1 MESNIKIKCPAKIN
15 LSLDVINKREDGFHN
30 LEMIMHTVKLFDI
43 LSISYKEDT
52 KTNIQLTTDSHII
65 PANSHNICAKTALA
79 FLENSGRCAD
89 IKIHIKKNIPVGAGL
104 GGGSSDAAGT
114 LLALNRLA
122 GNLLSVPKL
131 LSIAKSIGADVPFF
145 LYGGCMLAEGI
156 GEKLS
161 PLPVLKDAVFLI
173 AKPHYGIST
182 PKVYK
187 KLNLNN
193 VTHHPDTLKVIEAVK
208 NGDLLSLGQ
217 AAGNV
222 LETAVIDEHP
232 EIVQYK
238 NIMKEHGAIYSL
250 MSGSGSSVFGV
261 FDSHLKARSA
271 GKELKKLTKQV
282 YLA

>member
-1 MESNIKIKCPAKIN
+1 MENSIKIKCPAKIN
-15 LSLDVINKREDGFHN
+15 LSLDVINRREDGFHN
-30 LEMIMHTVKLFDI
+30 LKMIMHTVKLFDI
-43 LSISYKEDT
+43 LSISYKEGT
-52 KTNIQLTTDSHII
+52 KSNIELTTDSHII

-122 GNLLSVPKL
+122 GNPLSVPTL
-131 LSIAKSIGADVPFF
+131 LSIAESIGADVPFF

-161 PLPVLKDAVFLI
+161 PLPVLRNAVFLI
-173 AKPHYGIST
+173 AKPHYGLAT

-187 KLNLNN
+187 KLNLES
-193 VTHHPDTLKVIEAVK
+193 VTQHPDTIKVVDAVK

-222 LETAVIDEHP
+222 LETAVTDEHP
-232 EIVQYK
+232 EIEQYK
-238 NIMKEHGAIYSL
+238 KIMKEHGAIYSL

-261 FDSHLKARSA
+261 FNSHLKARSA
-271 GKELKKLTKQV
+271 EKELKKLTKQV